1 MHFIIKYNKSYI
13 HVVYKPY
20 TKVKKKKKK
29 NKCKNQAVS
38 IIDSVKKE
46 GTRPYLTNP

>member
-29 NKCKNQAVS
+29 KQMQKPSCQYN
-38 IIDSVKKE
+38 
-46 GTRPYLTNP
+46 

>member
-20 TKVKKKKKK
+20 TKAKKKKKKKK
-29 NKCKNQAVS
+29 NSKTKL
-38 IIDSVKKE
+38 SV
-46 GTRPYLTNP
+46 

>member
-1 MHFIIKYNKSYI
+1 MWYI
-13 HVVYKPY
+13 SHIQKQ
-20 TKVKKKKKK
+20 KKKKKK